1 MKNNT
6 PNYFLFDYIFLI
18 DEQNGFSKSRKNFS
32 EKKNKD
38 NILGVTLNHR
48 NFNIKSKDFIKSEV
62 EYLKLNHLMFSIK
75 PTIGTKLKKIFKKKI
90 LLKKWVQLYFNIF
103 IAIKYNIKNIVL
115 PKNYKKFFFDNNV
128 DSKIFYTNLKNII
141 YILKNDKLH
150 SPIFKID
157 FNVKDINKKLNFIFL
172 DKDKDILKFSP
183 NLREKENGLF
193 WLGFDKDFQDVPFE
207 KKYNQDSWSKKLK
220 KTAKGHPLF
229 NKLKYCNRCC
239 LPETWEGIE
248 FDNYNICKICRLSED
263 KMNINWSLRQKKL
276 KKILNEFKSKS
287 KSNYDCLLPISGGK
301 DSTFQSYVL
310 TKKYRLNPLC
320 VTHGQNWM
328 TKIGRYNLEN
338 CLQQF
343 DLDHL
348 IFIPSRELINQVA
361 RKSVYKIGDACWHC
375 HIGVGSFS
383 IQSSII
389 WNLKLIVYGEAPADT
404 DARGQHKTLEKV
416 SPYRFLKESALMNS
430 FQFSDKNLTKKKLSH
445 WSYPSQSQ
453 VNKSKVKVIHLGQ
466 YIFWDEQKN
475 IDFVVKNYGW
485 KLSKVENTYKGY
497 KSVECVMAGV
507 HDYFNFI
514 KRGIG
519 RASIHASEDVRRG
532 LISRQEGF
540 ELAKKY
546 DTQKPHALKYYKKIT
561 GLNDRQIF
569 NAIKKSKNISRFS
582 KKFKY

>member
-207 KKYNQDSWSKKLK
+207 KKYNQDSWSKKL
-220 KTAKGHPLF
+220 
-229 NKLKYCNRCC
+229 
-239 LPETWEGIE
+239 
-248 FDNYNICKICRLSED
+248 
-263 KMNINWSLRQKKL
+263 
-276 KKILNEFKSKS
+276 
-287 KSNYDCLLPISGGK
+287 
-301 DSTFQSYVL
+301 
-310 TKKYRLNPLC
+310 
-320 VTHGQNWM
+320 
-328 TKIGRYNLEN
+328 
-338 CLQQF
+338 
-343 DLDHL
+343 
-348 IFIPSRELINQVA
+348 
-361 RKSVYKIGDACWHC
+361 
-375 HIGVGSFS
+375 
-383 IQSSII
+383 
-389 WNLKLIVYGEAPADT
+389 
-404 DARGQHKTLEKV
+404 
-416 SPYRFLKESALMNS
+416 
-430 FQFSDKNLTKKKLSH
+430 
-445 WSYPSQSQ
+445 
-453 VNKSKVKVIHLGQ
+453 
-466 YIFWDEQKN
+466 
-475 IDFVVKNYGW
+475 
-485 KLSKVENTYKGY
+485 
-497 KSVECVMAGV
+497 
-507 HDYFNFI
+507 
-514 KRGIG
+514 
-519 RASIHASEDVRRG
+519 
-532 LISRQEGF
+532 
-540 ELAKKY
+540 
-546 DTQKPHALKYYKKIT
+546 
-561 GLNDRQIF
+561 
-569 NAIKKSKNISRFS
+569 
-582 KKFKY
+582 